1 MKILTE
7 KDIEIC
13 AEILRNDGVIAFPTE
28 TVYGLGIKATSKE
41 NYDKLVKLKNRPS
54 DKPFTLMFS
63 SVKIK

>member
-41 NYDKLVKLKNRPS
+41 NYDKLVYCGN
-54 DKPFTLMFS
+54 
-63 SVKIK
+63 